1 VRGAGNAILFAM
13 DFGKIGIWRPTRF
26 GADGVQEIEAAGFGA
41 LWLGGSPAV
50 EQARPFLEAT
60 STITVGTSILNVWQH
75 EPGPVAAAHAAL
87 TADFP
92 GRFVLGVG
100 IGHPEATSDYSS
112 PLTTMR
118 TFLEGLEASPTPV
131 PRDELLVAAIGPKM
145 LRLTGEH
152 ASGTI
157 PYFIAP
163 GHTAA
168 AREALGPDAIV
179 APEIAVVVEP
189 DAETGRAI
197 ARQYAAMYLGLS
209 NYTRNLLPFG
219 FTEADIA
226 DGGSDRLIDAVV
238 PHGTAEQ
245 LAEVVRGHLES
256 GADHVCLQP
265 LGHGET
271 PIDDYR
277 ALANALL

>member
-1 VRGAGNAILFAM
+1 M
-13 DFGKIGIWRPTRF
+13 DFGKIGIWRPARF
-26 GADGVQEIEAAGFGA
+26 GANGVQEIEAAGFGT

-50 EQARPFLEAT
+50 EDARAFLEQT
-60 STITVGTSILNVWQH
+60 SEITVGTSILNVWQH
-75 EPGPVAAAHAAL
+75 EPGPVAAAHAEL

-92 GRFVLGVG
+92 GRFALGIG

-118 TFLEGLEASPTPV
+118 GFLEGLETAPVPV
-131 PRDELLVAAIGPKM
+131 PRDEILVAAIGPKM
-145 LRLTGEH
+145 LKLTGEH
-152 ASGTI
+152 AAGTI

-163 GHTAA
+163 GHTAV
-168 AREALGPDAIV
+168 AREALGPDAFV
-179 APEIAVVVEP
+179 APEIAVVVEADP
-189 DAETGRAI
+189 EI
-197 ARQYAAMYLGLS
+197 ARKIARAYAKLYLGLS

-238 PHGTAEQ
+238 PHGTAQQ

-256 GADHVCLQP
+256 GADHVAIQP
-265 LGHGET
+265 LGHGEL
-271 PIDDYR
+271 PVDDYR
-277 ALANALL
+277 ALAAALL

>member
-1 VRGAGNAILFAM
+1 M
-13 DFGKIGIWRPTRF
+13 DFGTIGIWRRHSFDPET
-26 GADGVQEIEAAGFGA
+26 VKEIEAAGYGA

-50 EQARPFLEAT
+50 EQARPFLERS
-60 STITVGTSILNVWQH
+60 STIVVGTSILNVWQH

-92 GRFVLGVG
+92 GRFVLGIG
-100 IGHPEATSDYSS
+100 IGHPEATAEYAS

-118 TFLEGLEASPTPV
+118 RFLEGLETAPTPV

-145 LRLTGEH
+145 LQLTGEH
-152 ASGTI
+152 AAGTI

-168 AREALGPDAIV
+168 AREALGPDAVV
-179 APEIAVVVEP
+179 APEIALVVEP
-189 DAETGRAI
+189 DPEAGRAI

-219 FTEADIA
+219 FTPDDIA

-238 PHGTAEQ
+238 PHGSPEQ
-245 LAEVVRGHLES
+245 LADVVRGHLES
-256 GADHVCLQP
+256 GADHVAIQA
-265 LGHGET
+265 LGHGES
-271 PIDDYR
+271 PVDDYR
-277 ALANALL
+277 ALAQALL